1 MIKGKIRF
9 VDLFAGIGGFHQAI
23 TNVFPDA
30 ECVWAS
36 EKDFVTAR
44 VYKENFGIDAY
55 NDITKFDER
64 EIPSFDLLCAGFPCQ
79 PFSKGGDQKGFDD
92 IRGTLF
98 FDIVRILRYHK
109 PKYILLENVANLINH
124 DEGNTY
130 KVILKSLHELG
141 YVLPENPIKI
151 SPDELGLPM
160 QRPRVFL
167 PGILTNKLKSIN
179 LILPEKRA
187 KITNHISDDF
197 KFDEEVKDKSYNIS
211 AYEKRIIKMWD
222 QFYKGINKKTIGFPV
237 WYDYFKYAAPPSHY
251 PEWKQKFVEKNISLY
266 RENKRFIDSW
276 EKKYKNLNWVNN
288 THRKFEWQCGTD
300 YNSIYDC
307 LIQFRPSGVRVK
319 RPTNFSTL
327 VAMNHGQIVGW
338 LLRRLT
344 VNEVKQLQGFPV
356 GFKLENTIPI
366 SMKQLG
372 NAVNVKVVET
382 IISQIVK

>member
-1 MIKGKIRF
+1 
-9 VDLFAGIGGFHQAI
+9 
-23 TNVFPDA
+23 
-30 ECVWAS
+30 
-36 EKDFVTAR
+36 
-44 VYKENFGIDAY
+44 
-55 NDITKFDER
+55 
-64 EIPSFDLLCAGFPCQ
+64 
-79 PFSKGGDQKGFDD
+79 
-92 IRGTLF
+92 
-98 FDIVRILRYHK
+98 
-109 PKYILLENVANLINH
+109 
-124 DEGNTY
+124 
-130 KVILKSLHELG
+130 
-141 YVLPENPIKI
+141 
-151 SPDELGLPM
+151 
-160 QRPRVFL
+160 L